1 MIELPPGVKIP
12 DTPPEKIYQGTI
24 GGLVERIRRLYDAI
38 YQRFG
43 NEGLDLIREVSREY
57 GMQIAANTKSKYGEM
72 ELQQLALFL
81 VRIFNGMLGEGKI
94 THWSDDKVTIMVRQC
109 PYPFTNPAICAAHTA
124 MEKALVQSLNPS
136 FDYVIERCIP
146 SGDTE
151 CWHTL
156 KKRSEET
163 IL

>member
-1 MIELPPGVKIP
+1 MIELPPGANIP
-12 DTPPEKIYQGTI
+12 DIPPEKIYQGTI
-24 GGLVERIRRLYDAI
+24 RGLVERIRRLYETI

-43 NEGLDLIREVSREY
+43 DEGLDLIREVSREY
-57 GMQIAANTKSKYGEM
+57 GRQIADNTKSKYGEM

-94 THWSDDKVTIMVRQC
+94 TQWSEEKVTIMVRHC
-109 PYPFTNPAICAAHTA
+109 PYPFTNPAICAAHTT
-124 MEKALVQSLNPS
+124 MEKALVQGINPGL
-136 FDYVIERCIP
+136 DYIIERCIP

-156 KKRSEET
+156 KKRSD
-163 IL
+163 